1 MGGDGGHPRAG
12 GDPISR
18 WAWLAACACLI
29 ALIFLCVAWEL
40 FLAPIRPGG
49 SWLVL
54 KVVPLLVALRGV
66 LDARRYTLQW
76 STLVI
81 WLYAAEGAMRIYTDK
96 GTGAALAGVELTLA
110 LGYFAAAVACLR
122 TARNA

>member
-1 MGGDGGHPRAG
+1 VRVKG
-12 GDPISR
+12 
-18 WAWLAACACLI
+18 WAPGAILS

-54 KVVPLLVALRGV
+54 KVLPLLAALPGV
-66 LDARRYTLQW
+66 LRLRRYTLQW

-81 WLYAAEGAMRIYTDK
+81 WLYAAEGATRLYTD
-96 GTGAALAGVELTLA
+96 GGMAAGLAAAELVLSLA
-110 LGYFAAAVACLR
+110 YFAAAVAALR
-122 TARNA
+122 AMRRA